1 MVKPGG
7 MIGIFD
13 GDYASLT
20 FSHEDPAKG
29 REYDE
34 AIQQAVITSPR
45 VMRQMPRLLREADLE
60 IVNSFS
66 YVLAEMG
73 QADFWVP
80 ALESFRKLIPNSGVM
95 TTEEINQWVDAR
107 LQESKDNIFFGASNY
122 YAYVAK
128 RP

>member
-1 MVKPGG
+1 MKPGG

-20 FSHEDPAKG
+20 FSHEDPDKG
-29 REYDE
+29 REYDD

-45 VMRQMPRLLREADLE
+45 VMRQMPRILRDANLE
-60 IVNSFS
+60 IVNTFS

-95 TTEEINQWVDAR
+95 TSEEVNQWVDAR
-107 LQESKDNIFFGASNY
+107 LQESEDNIFFGASNY
-122 YAYVAK
+122 YAFVAR